1 MLTRP
6 SECPRLPR
14 RRGRIRGQGLV
25 EFALVLPVLLL
36 LMMVALDFGRVYLG
50 WVNLQN
56 MARIAAN
63 YAANNASGFET
74 NDAATL
80 ALYQQTIRNDAIAN
94 NCRMPLVAGKENAP
108 APVFS
113 GYDVG
118 DTATVSLT
126 CSFGIITPIIS
137 NVLGTSVDVSASSQF
152 PVKTGII
159 AASNTGGG
167 GGGGIPVTA
176 AFSCTPTSGHVT
188 LVVQCNDESGGNP
201 TTWSWTVTGPG
212 GSTQTSAIR
221 DPQFVLTV
229 AGSYSVELVADNAL
243 LQPSTATRLNYIT
256 ATPAADVDFT
266 ADPYFGP
273 APLTVNFFDASANS
287 PLTWAWDFDNNGSV
301 DSTIQNP
308 TYTYNAIGS
317 YDVKLTVTT
326 IAGTFSKTATAF
338 INVGIPFCNV
348 PSFSNGVRRFT
359 APGIWTTAG
368 FIDANL
374 TDAPGAPNGNYK
386 ITYQSITPGTLVPC
400 TTAMEVNG

>member
-1 MLTRP
+1 MLSRP
-6 SECPRLPR
+6 SERPLKPG
-14 RRGRIRGQGLV
+14 RRGRISGQGLV

-63 YAANNASGFET
+63 YAANNAAGFQT
-74 NDAATL
+74 SDPATL
-80 ALYQQTIRNDAIAN
+80 ALYQQTIRNDAAAN

-113 GYDVG
+113 GYNVG
-118 DTATVSLT
+118 DSATVSLT

-137 NVLGTSVDVSASSQF
+137 NVLGASINVSASSQF

-167 GGGGIPVTA
+167 GSTGTPVTA
-176 AFSCTPTSGHVT
+176 AFSCTPTSGPIT

-201 TTWSWTVTGPG
+201 TTWSWTLTGPG

-229 AGSYSVELVADNAL
+229 AGSYSVQLVADNAM
-243 LQPSTATRLNYIT
+243 LQPSTANRFNYIT
-256 ATPAADVDFT
+256 ATAASVVNFT
-266 ADPYFGP
+266 ADKYSGP
-273 APLTVNFFDASANS
+273 APLTVKFFDASSNS
-287 PLTWAWDFDNNGSV
+287 PLTWAWDFNNDGTV

-308 TYTYNAIGS
+308 TFTYNAIGS
-317 YDVKLTVTT
+317 YDVKLTVTNA
-326 IAGTFSKTATAF
+326 AGTFFKLAPGF
-338 INVGIPFCNV
+338 INVGIPNCNI
-348 PSFSNGVRRFT
+348 PSFSNGVHRNNAPAIWTAAGFT
-359 APGIWTTAG
+359 A
-368 FIDANL
+368 ANL

-400 TTAMEVNG
+400 NTKMEVNG

>member
-1 MLTRP
+1 MLIRP
-6 SECPRLPR
+6 SERPPVPR
-14 RRGRIRGQGLV
+14 RRGRISGQGLV

-74 NDAATL
+74 SDAATL

-137 NVLGTSVDVSASSQF
+137 NVLGTSVNVSASSQF

-167 GGGGIPVTA
+167 GGTGTPVTA
-176 AFSCTPTSGHVT
+176 AFSCTPTSGPIT

-201 TTWSWTVTGPG
+201 TTWSWTLTGPG

-229 AGSYSVELVADNAL
+229 AGSYSVQLVADNAL
-243 LQPSTATRLNYIT
+243 LQPSTANRFNYIT
-256 ATPAADVDFT
+256 ATAASVVNFT
-266 ADPYFGP
+266 ADQYSGP
-273 APLTVNFFDASANS
+273 APLTVKFFDASSNS

-317 YDVKLTVTT
+317 YDVKLTVTN

-338 INVGIPFCNV
+338 INVGIPDCTI
-348 PSFSNGVRRFT
+348 PSFSNGVHRNT
-359 APGIWTTAG
+359 APGIWTAAG
-368 FIDANL
+368 FTAANL

-386 ITYQSITPGTLVPC
+386 ITFQSITPGTVVPC
-400 TTAMEVNG
+400 NTGMQVNG